1 MIKLIVSDMDGTFLN
16 PKGAYD
22 KERFQKLLDKMT
34 EKGISFV
41 VASGNRM
48 DRLNVIFS
56 GISGNIDFVAENG
69 ALVIDHGEVIARESM
84 SEEQVNAVLDFFD
97 GKFQDYRIVLSGIDS
112 AYVMTGT
119 DFDMEAFDFELE
131 DVQQFF
137 KNMVQVDDFHKRP
150 ADPIVKITMTVSEKS
165 AKKVTKRFNRAFKD
179 ELRAVASGYGAVD
192 IIKTG
197 IHKAWGVQTLMSKY
211 GIKPEEVAAFGDG
224 GNDREMLEL
233 AGHSYAV
240 ANASDEIKKVARYII
255 QSNAR
260 DGVLNA
266 IENILERG
274 I

>member
-1 MIKLIVSDMDGTFLN
+1 
-16 PKGAYD
+16 
-22 KERFQKLLDKMT
+22 MT

-48 DRLNVIFS
+48 DRLNAIFS

-165 AKKVTKRFNRAFKD
+165 AKRSQNDLTELLKVNCVRSQVAMVLLILSKLGFIKLGECKR
-179 ELRAVASGYGAVD
+179 
-192 IIKTG
+192 
-197 IHKAWGVQTLMSKY
+197 
-211 GIKPEEVAAFGDG
+211 
-224 GNDREMLEL
+224 
-233 AGHSYAV
+233 
-240 ANASDEIKKVARYII
+240 
-255 QSNAR
+255 
-260 DGVLNA
+260 
-266 IENILERG
+266 
-274 I
+274 

>member
-48 DRLNVIFS
+48 DRLNAIFS

-137 KNMVQVDDFHKRP
+137 KNMVQVDDFL
-150 ADPIVKITMTVSEKS
+150 TELL
-165 AKKVTKRFNRAFKD
+165 KVNCVRSQ
-179 ELRAVASGYGAVD
+179 VAMVLLILSKLGF
-192 IIKTG
+192 IKLG
-197 IHKAWGVQTLMSKY
+197 ECKH
-211 GIKPEEVAAFGDG
+211 
-224 GNDREMLEL
+224 
-233 AGHSYAV
+233 
-240 ANASDEIKKVARYII
+240 
-255 QSNAR
+255 
-260 DGVLNA
+260 
-266 IENILERG
+266 
-274 I
+274 

>member
-16 PKGAYD
+16 PKGTYD

-48 DRLNVIFS
+48 DRLNAIFS

-165 AKKVTKRFNRAFKD
+165 AKKVTKRFNRAFKG

-197 IHKAWGVQTLMSKY
+197 IHKAWGVQTLMSKH

-240 ANASDEIKKVARYII
+240 ANASDEIKKVASYII